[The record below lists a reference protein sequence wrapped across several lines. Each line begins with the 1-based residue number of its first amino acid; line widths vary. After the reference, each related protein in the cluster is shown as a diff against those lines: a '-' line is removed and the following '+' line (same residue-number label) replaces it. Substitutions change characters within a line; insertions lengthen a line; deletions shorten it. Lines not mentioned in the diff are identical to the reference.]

1 MRIKKERKKERDPKS
16 TPKLQ
21 LQHHQHHQKSH
32 DETNLT
38 TPRKVANNNRNGP
51 HMANGSLVIEWK
63 MWPTLIT
70 IGNFSCCRWIRL
82 VEIFFMISMV
92 S

>member
-1 MRIKKERKKERDPKS
+1 
-16 TPKLQ
+16 
-21 LQHHQHHQKSH
+21 
-32 DETNLT
+32 
-38 TPRKVANNNRNGP
+38 
-51 HMANGSLVIEWK
+51 MASGSLVIEWK

-82 VEIFFMISMV
+82 IEIFFMIPMV

>member
-1 MRIKKERKKERDPKS
+1 MRIKKERKKKDHKS
-16 TPKLQ
+16 RPKLQ

-38 TPRKVANNNRNGP
+38 TPIKVVNNNRNGP
-51 HMANGSLVIEWK
+51 YMASGSLAIEWR
-63 MWPTLIT
+63 MWPTPIT
-70 IGNFSCCRWIRL
+70 IGDFHCCHWIRL
-82 VEIFFMISMV
+82 IEIFFMISMV